1 MPVLYNIDNR
11 IWPSLAL
18 EAVRV
23 ASGQKNLLV
32 KSNKN
37 GIELI
42 KTRKNTIPS
51 DQNAVINVKFKKFS
65 KDNYVSAVDVMNN
78 DFDQKRI
85 ENKIILIGSSAQAL
99 FDIVK
104 ISNGKTVPGVE
115 IHAHIIDNILKNESI
130 IKNIYTQLAE
140 NIIFLLLIIFLI
152 FIQLVMG

>member
-51 DQNAVINVKFKKFS
+51 DQNAVINIKFNKFS
-65 KDNYVSAVDVMNN
+65 KDNYISAIDVMNN

-130 IKNIYTQLAE
+130 IKNIYTQLSE
-140 NIIFLLLIIFLI
+140 NIIFLLLLI
-152 FIQLVMG
+152 FFILSQ